1 MIDIR
6 TGKELKDISVLEEP
20 ELRIYV
26 MLNNE
31 GRVKIGKTKDIYKR
45 YLSLCGSNSQG
56 IEIITCL
63 VSPSTYLYSIE
74 IILHNKFNRYRIPNT
89 EWFYDKEDPSGERLF
104 QSACEEL
111 KALFSST
118 GYKKM

>member
-6 TGKELKDISVLEEP
+6 TGKDLKDIPVLEEP

-56 IEIITCL
+56 IEITTCL

-89 EWFYDKEDPSGERLF
+89 
-104 QSACEEL
+104 
-111 KALFSST
+111 
-118 GYKKM
+118 